1 MLNKYQVLLKLHLS
15 IIFFF
20 IWMQPSYAVFVA
32 PAKAPLPII
41 KLLFPTATKISSKQG
56 EVPVRTVYHNHNI
69 LAYVFE
75 TNDIESIP
83 AYSGKPVNVLVA
95 ISPKGKYIAA
105 KVLEY
110 HEPILLVGI
119 PAIKLSEFT
128 QQYVGLSIKDNLSIG
143 ESKNKDNV
151 VIDGLS
157 GATVTVMVMNES
169 ITRAAIKVAISLGL
183 IDKSKSAGQSLA
195 SIKKDLFKNEDWQS
209 LVHDGSIQQL
219 YLNRKEVDTAFV
231 GTLAEDDNK
240 TEYSEEEI
248 FSDIYFTLL
257 DVPTIGRNLLGDDSY
272 QRLVG
277 SLKEGEHLLGVF
289 GNGYSFKGSAYVRG
303 GIFDRIQLHQRGK
316 NISFRDVDQERIM
329 DLYVKGAPK
338 FSEMSAFKIKK
349 SYEFNPGDDWQLS
362 LLIRRQTGP
371 IESVLTRFQ
380 ADYKVLPQYLNIVP
394 YVKEDEILSLTEQV
408 WENNT
413 VEVTLL
419 LGLIF
424 ILFLVLFLQD
434 ILVRYPRFFNPF
446 RHVFLIFTVVC
457 IGWMWRG
464 QLSIVNVFTFLQS
477 LMTHFSWDLFLLDPV
492 IFILWCA
499 AAVTGLLWGRG
510 VYCGWLCPFG
520 ALQELVNVF
529 GRHIKLPQVEFPFAV
544 HERLWAIKYLI
555 LLVLF
560 GLSLDSLAVAEQFA
574 EIEPF
579 KTTFLLKFNRQWPFV
594 VWAAFLILLNLVHRK
609 AFCRYL
615 CPLGAALSVST
626 NIKLFDWLKRRPEC
640 GTPCKTCAKE
650 CEIQAIEPSGA
661 INTRECHYCL
671 DCQVTYFDDTKCPP
685 LKKRAYKKQHNKPQV
700 IPTTTVV

>member
-1 MLNKYQVLLKLHLS
+1 MPIIYRFLLKISLNTFFCF
-15 IIFFF
+15 IF
-20 IWMQPSYAVFVA
+20 ISPSYAVFIA

-41 KLLFPTATKISSKQG
+41 KSLFPTATDISAKQG
-56 EVPVRTVYHNHNI
+56 SIPIRTVFQGSNI

-75 TNDIESIP
+75 TNDIDPIP
-83 AYSGKPVNVLVA
+83 AYSGKPINVLVS

-105 KVLEY
+105 RVLEY

-119 PAIKLSEFT
+119 PASKLSEFT
-128 QQYVGLSIKDNLSIG
+128 QQYVGLSIKDNVSIG
-143 ESKNKDNV
+143 ESKNKDNE

-169 ITRAAIKVAISLGL
+169 ITRSATKVAIKLGL
-183 IDKSKSAGQSLA
+183 IKAPDDTKQSLA
-195 SIKKDLFKNEDWQS
+195 TINKTLFKIEDWQTLTS
-209 LVHDGSIQQL
+209 NGSIQQL
-219 YLNRKEVDTAFV
+219 HLTRKEVDTAFI
-231 GTLAEDDNK
+231 GTLAEGDNK
-240 TEYSEEEI
+240 KQYSEEEV
-248 FSDIYFTLL
+248 FADIYFTLL
-257 DVPTIGRNLLGDDSY
+257 DIPTIGRNLLGDENY

-277 SLKEGEHLLGVF
+277 TLKEGEYLLGVF
-289 GNGYSFKGSAYVRG
+289 GNGYSFKGSGYVRG
-303 GIFDRIQLHQRGK
+303 GIFDRIQLHQQGK
-316 NISFRDVDQERIM
+316 SISFRDVDQERIM
-329 DLYVKGAPK
+329 DLYINGVPK

-349 SYEFNPGDDWQLS
+349 SYDFNPREEWQLS

-371 IESVLTRFQ
+371 IESVFTRFQ
-380 ADYKVLPQYLNIVP
+380 ANYKILPQYINNPASVNEVP
-394 YVKEDEILSLTEQV
+394 RLSLTEQV
-408 WENNT
+408 WANNA

-434 ILVRYPRFFNPF
+434 VLVRYPRFFNPF
-446 RHVFLIFTVVC
+446 RHVFLVFTVVC
-457 IGWMWRG
+457 IGWIWGG

-477 LMTHFSWDLFLLDPV
+477 LMSHFSWDLFLLDPV

-529 GRHIKLPQVEFPFAV
+529 GRYVKLPQVEFPFAV
-544 HERLWAIKYLI
+544 HERLWALKYLI

-594 VWAAFLILLNLVHRK
+594 AWAVFLILLSLFHRK

-615 CPLGAALSVST
+615 CPLGAALSVSS

-650 CEIQAIEPSGA
+650 CEIQAIEPSGV

-671 DCQVTYFDDTKCPP
+671 DCQVTYFNDAKCPP
-685 LKKRAYKKQHNKPQV
+685 LKKKAYKKQQSKQEV
-700 IPTTTVV
+700 IPTRML